1 MEDILSRE
9 EKLVR
14 AFRALCSRYGYPPLP
29 NEQVRGVRPLRGQP
43 RTAPAGR
50 GHYVYGHKRAAHG
63 AQAGRHAVDSE
74 EPHAAAGRERARLLR
89 RERIPRAGQAAG
101 LPGDY
106 AGRARVS
113 GRGGRLRRRRGRR
126 DCPRRARRDRA
137 GRRAG
142 YYAHGLHKRPH
153 RRRRGPGQGRGGDN
167 ARGVAAQR
175 ARCPGRMRRRRD
187 IRRAGGAAVPRG
199 GPLRAAEGEPAR
211 PRGAQ
216 RERPRPSVPS
226 GSSRSSPGCW
236 TPSGRWRA

>member
-1 MEDILSRE
+1 MALKPDVTLSIA
-9 EKLVR
+9 KNLTPPPGGSVR
-14 AFRALCSRYGYPPLP
+14 VYYDESVYRAPDR
-29 NEQVRGVRPLRGQP
+29 QP
-43 RTAPAGR
+43 
-50 GHYVYGHKRAAHG
+50 
-63 AQAGRHAVDSE
+63 
-74 EPHAAAGRERARLLR
+74 
-89 RERIPRAGQAAG
+89 G

-175 ARCPGRMRRRRD
+175 ARRPGRMRRRRD